1 MKTMRLLLLSNSGSP
16 FYAWCKQY
24 ILDFLGENT
33 TATFISSATTLSEEG
48 YFETAQKALPEVKLT
63 HLILNQTA
71 EDTVAKAENF
81 LVGGGNTYLLLSRL
95 KEKGL
100 LNKIKSRVES
110 GASYIGLSAGANIA
124 GPNILTTNDWNV
136 VGTTDFN
143 SLGLVPFNINPHYIP
158 PHDKRIHSGETREER
173 IKEYLA
179 FNENPVVG
187 IEENTFLKIEDNVAT
202 VGGEGNAYLFH
213 KESKPEKISSGETRK
228 F

>member
-1 MKTMRLLLLSNSGSP
+1 MNIKLLLLSNSGSP
-16 FYAWCKQY
+16 FYQWCKQY
-24 ILDFLGENT
+24 ILDFLGENK
-33 TATFISSATTLSEEG
+33 TATFISAATTQSEEG
-48 YFETAQKALPEVKLT
+48 YFQTAQKALPEVKLT
-63 HLILNQTA
+63 HLILGNTA
-71 EDTVAKAENF
+71 EETIAKTENF
-81 LVGGGNTYLLLSRL
+81 LVGGGNTYLLISRL

-100 LNKIKSRVES
+100 LNKIKARVEA

-136 VGTTDFN
+136 VGVNSFD

-173 IKEYLA
+173 IKEYLT

-187 IEENTFLKIEDNVAT
+187 IEENTFLKIENRVAA
-202 VGGEGNAYLFH
+202 VGGQGNVFLFH
-213 KESKPEKISSGETRK
+213 KGTEPEKISSGETRE